1 MIRPQNFAIL
11 HRFVPPFLWRAK
23 LYASATTAHP
33 FPAAAEDGFPK
44 GYVPLAL
51 PRVGTARRAGGTER
65 QISAFTIISYAP
77 PCVKSA
83 VTVAGKMMVS
93 FAITPGKVLEEKL
106 FSANFKKMMKKA

>member
-33 FPAAAEDGFPK
+33 FPAAAD
-44 GYVPLAL
+44 PLAL

-93 FAITPGKVLEEKL
+93 FAISPGKVLGEKL